1 MIKQKNIPLTEKT
14 KREFSFQAR
23 LIVVISILF
32 FISLGTV
39 GVLSYSK
46 ASENQT
52 KLMNERLERE
62 IYVMNEIARN
72 LKYAFI
78 QDQQEFQKQVLASLE
93 EQKIKLMEDDYHPR
107 IVLVQQHEVN
117 EVNNRRFV
125 PVTWEDSFIKKFQQE
140 DQSFFAD
147 WGGEEYLFSFDEIQE
162 LQGYYVIAI
171 PKSDLSKSANEL
183 ALYSLSIGAISI
195 IIIII
200 ILSIIIRKMTKS
212 LSQLRLE
219 MKKARER
226 KFDDISFVRSNIP
239 EMRSLNKSYQSLME
253 TLTNMLQNIEEA
265 VNQITYTSDELSAS
279 SDQLASSQQVMT
291 GHLKHVVTESENI
304 SSAFTK
310 YEKAY
315 EQLKQL
321 LQLLKTEFR
330 IMNDK
335 QLSMNNTLEQG
346 STEVISIV
354 TALETFYKGIEVMS
368 KRIDEFQHHTQNIH
382 KAGAMIQ
389 DFAEKTK
396 LLSLNAT
403 IEAARAGEG
412 GQGFAVVASEIRK
425 LAEHSKEAAI
435 DIESKMSE
443 TVKIGTFFSEQFLQ
457 MLKDLSVQLKQAQK
471 SSDTFIVLAEEIK
484 EVSKQIDHA
493 SLEVENTQ
501 NVLPELEATYQAFQD
516 HIQNNI
522 DLVNQLF
529 ESFEQQ
535 QKTMEET
542 EEIRSQLTALGQS
555 LSTIIRN
562 E

>member
-140 DQSFFAD
+140 DQSFFDD

-304 SSAFTK
+304 SSTFTK

-335 QLSMNNTLEQG
+335 QLSMNNNLEQG

>member
-335 QLSMNNTLEQG
+335 QLSMNNNLEQG

>member
-335 QLSMNNTLEQG
+335 QLSMNNNLEQG

-542 EEIRSQLTALGQS
+542 EEIRTQLTALGQS